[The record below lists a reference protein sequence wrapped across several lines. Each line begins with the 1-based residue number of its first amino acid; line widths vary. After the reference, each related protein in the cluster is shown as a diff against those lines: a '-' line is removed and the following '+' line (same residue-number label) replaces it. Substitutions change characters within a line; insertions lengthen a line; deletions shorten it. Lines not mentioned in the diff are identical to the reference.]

1 MKIFCTVTSGGCWC
15 RAGQSVTGFS
25 VCLILVSQTW
35 NIWETIHGN
44 IDQLW
49 CILHLILLAH
59 SNMMCPPHNQQ
70 CLYPPPAT
78 TLHVTPHC
86 NGVTQQVYCYTSSQ
100 AAAARDS
107 SVAMGPRCH
116 VITAGKLKTRRQNVV
131 LSTQPARPLWLLRR
145 RSNFTSTYRGVNI
158 CLA

>member
-1 MKIFCTVTSGGCWC
+1 M
-15 RAGQSVTGFS
+15 
-25 VCLILVSQTW
+25 
-35 NIWETIHGN
+35 
-44 IDQLW
+44 
-49 CILHLILLAH
+49 
-59 SNMMCPPHNQQ
+59 PPQ

-116 VITAGKLKTRRQNVV
+116 VITDHSGETQDEEAECRPLHPHAKARMMTLSSSSITRDVSVVKIHLFDDSHNPLPDPPVDPYKLIALGAEVEHVQEGVEVAGQQRA
-131 LSTQPARPLWLLRR
+131 QPAPRQTRLR
-145 RSNFTSTYRGVNI
+145 SLQKG
-158 CLA
+158 L